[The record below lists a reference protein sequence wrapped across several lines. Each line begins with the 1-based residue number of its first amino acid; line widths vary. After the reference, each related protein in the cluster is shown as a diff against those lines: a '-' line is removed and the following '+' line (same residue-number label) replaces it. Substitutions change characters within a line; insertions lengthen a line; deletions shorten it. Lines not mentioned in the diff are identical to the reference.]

1 MKLTN
6 YHRDA
11 FIHAVMNDVPKITK
25 EDVQPK
31 VQEALVKAMSP
42 EARKLYRKAPKALVR
57 DYSYDLTT
65 DRCCVNFTVGDA
77 DAASVLVPFVEAV
90 KKHEAVKASLRATI
104 YSCSTLKQAK
114 DRLPEFE
121 KYLPSEAG
129 SLPASANLPVVAN
142 LVADLTK
149 LGWPKKEAQ

>member
-25 EDVQPK
+25 EEVQPK

-42 EARKLYRKAPKALVR
+42 EARKLYREAPKALTS
-57 DYSYDLTT
+57 DYSFDLTT
-65 DRCCVNFTVGDA
+65 DRCCVSFVVGDA
-77 DAASVLVPFVEAV
+77 DKDTVLAPFFEAV
-90 KKHEAVKASLRATI
+90 KKHEAVKDSLRATI

-142 LVADLTK
+142 LVADLTN
-149 LGWPKKEAQ
+149 LGWPKKGA

>member
-25 EDVQPK
+25 EEVQPK

-42 EARKLYRKAPKALVR
+42 ETRKLYRKAPKALKS
-57 DYSYDLTT
+57 DYSFNLTT
-65 DRCCVNFTVGDA
+65 DRCCVSFVVGDA
-77 DAASVLVPFVEAV
+77 DKDTVLAPFFEAV
-90 KKHEAVKASLRATI
+90 KKHEAVKDSLRATI

-142 LVADLTK
+142 LVADLTN
-149 LGWPKKEAQ
+149 LGWPKKGA